1 MSSDSGQA
9 LSHPHF
15 AFGKILMEAQTC
27 LPYYLSRKL
36 PSSSSGP
43 FLNSSSCPY
52 TAPQMPGLPDFT
64 AFSPFFIKTYQS
76 PFPFLLSFALSLL
89 SP

>member
-76 PFPFLLSFALSLL
+76 IYLPSDGIAYLCLIL
-89 SP
+89 